1 MHMGGPGQRPGQRDF
16 LFDDFFAAALDGRL
30 GDARRGPGV
39 QVPHRNDAFADA
51 VDGLI
56 GIVENAA
63 GRAAAAN
70 ANANRNGPAR
80 RRASV
85 LGALDEFGVLH
96 L

>member
-1 MHMGGPGQRPGQRDF
+1 M
-16 LFDDFFAAALDGRL
+16 FDDFFAAALDGRL

-63 GRAAAAN
+63 GRAAA
-70 ANANRNGPAR
+70 NANRNGPAR
-80 RRASV
+80 RRQSV